1 MKILMVCLGNICRSP
16 LAEGIMKSKIQQ
28 KGLDWEVD
36 SAGTGHWH
44 IGQLPDKRS
53 IAIAKKYNID
63 ITDQRGKQL
72 RSKDLDTFD
81 RIFAMDT
88 ANYRDILRLATTDTQ
103 REKVDLIMNLLNTDS
118 NQDVPD
124 PYYDDNGFEE
134 VFRMLEAACD
144 AFVEKMASVG
154 VQ

>member
-103 REKVDLIMNLLNTDS
+103 REKVDLIMNLLNTGS

>member
-36 SAGTGHWH
+36 AAGTGHWH
-44 IGQLPDKRS
+44 IGQLPEKRS
-53 IAIAKKYNID
+53 IAITKKYNID
-63 ITDQRGKQL
+63 ITDQRGKQR
-72 RSKDLDTFD
+72 RSKYRDTFD

-103 REKVDLIMNLLNTDS
+103 REKVDLIMNLLNTGS